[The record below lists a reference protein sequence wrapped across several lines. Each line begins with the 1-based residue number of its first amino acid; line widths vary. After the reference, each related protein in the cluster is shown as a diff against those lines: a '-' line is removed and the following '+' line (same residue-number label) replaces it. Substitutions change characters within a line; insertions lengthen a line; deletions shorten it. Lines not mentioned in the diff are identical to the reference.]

1 MATDSRTTGF
11 TEFMA
16 DMQSPDAV
24 GRQFIDVPLA
34 AAQQSA
40 IGTAAEVMSLMRMLP
55 NALVASQQRELTR
68 LQKSADDRDPRVM
81 ALKASIEQVE
91 VLRTTGG
98 RGQARVQRAI
108 ETLSGGGGGNV
119 FFGFVSDVNLAPQE
133 GLTVRLSDAKG
144 KGPKAFSA
152 TTEADGYFSI
162 DLGKSASTRA
172 SAAAGPQTNL
182 MQRIAAMFRATG
194 QDATGAAQPTSDQQ
208 GPVGQV
214 EILNKDKLLYSDP
227 VPVVLENGSIYRE
240 YVIPDISS
248 SSTSGVQDVPKT
260 PPGTPQRTAAQ
271 PTPAS
276 KSAQPKK
283 KK

>member
-1 MATDSRTTGF
+1 MATNPRTTGF
-11 TEFMA
+11 QQFMA

-40 IGTAAEVMSLMRMLP
+40 IGTAAELMSLMRMLP
-55 NALVASQQRELTR
+55 NALVTSQQRELTR
-68 LQKSADDRDPRVM
+68 LLKSADDRDPRVM

-108 ETLSGGGGGNV
+108 ETLSGGGEV
-119 FFGFVSDVNLAPQE
+119 FFGFVSDVELAPQE

-152 TTEADGYFSI
+152 TTEADGYFAI
-162 DLGKSASTRA
+162 DLAKNASTRRS
-172 SAAAGPQTNL
+172 SAAAAPSTNL

-194 QDATGAAQPTSDQQ
+194 QDAAGAAEPTSDQQ

-214 EILNKDKLLYSDP
+214 DILNKDKLLYSDP
-227 VPVVLENGSIYRE
+227 MPVLLQNGSIYRE
-240 YVIPDISS
+240 YVIPDVSS
-248 SSTSGVQDVPKT
+248 SSTSGVRDVAKT
-260 PPGTPQRTAAQ
+260 PPRRPAQ
-271 PTPAS
+271 PR
-276 KSAQPKK
+276 SAAKTAQAKK
-283 KK
+283 KRR